1 MATKNKSGLLRIIA
15 LSTLLLCLGMS
26 ANFAQ
31 IKSTV
36 DSASYETQR
45 AKVNSLLEQRKQKF
59 GEFDQSVLKKSGV
72 FGLFKSKR
80 DMQQS
85 IDILKAVVINDNHI
99 FIETQKLLSMKDFE
113 KDHFQR
119 LADEYDTRS
128 SAYMRT
134 ITKLQTEN
142 EKLRSQVGS
151 LDEEDHQNNV
161 WLYLLSILTLGL
173 LSYVIYLQRR
183 ISTAKK

>member
-1 MATKNKSGLLRIIA
+1 MFRIIA
-15 LSTLLLCLGMS
+15 LSTFLLFWGMS

-99 FIETQKLLSMKDFE
+99 FVETQKLLSLKDFE
-113 KDHFQR
+113 KDHYQR

-151 LDEEDHQNNV
+151 LEDHQNNL
-161 WLYLLSILTLGL
+161 WLYLLSIVTLAL
-173 LSYVIYLQRR
+173 IIYIIYLQRR
-183 ISTAKK
+183 ISTVKK